1 MARELEKLSART
13 VATLKK
19 PGRHSDGGGLYLTIA
34 NDGQTLRRRWVFL
47 FRWKDN
53 GNAKSRLVEMGLGA
67 ANAVTLA
74 KARELAAEC
83 RADLAAGINPRDK
96 RDAEREAQKGIPTFG
111 QVADALIEAKEGGW
125 RNAKHR
131 QQWRNTLATYAAAL
145 RSKPVD
151 EITTED
157 VLAAL
162 QPIWQAKPETASR
175 VRGRIEAILDAAR
188 VRGHIPPN
196 AANPARWRGHLDK
209 LLPRPGK
216 LSRGHHP
223 AMPFAEVPA
232 FMERLRAR
240 KGVASLLLEFIIL
253 TAARTGEARDARWSE
268 IDLEAKVWTVPASR
282 MKGHREHR
290 VPLCDRAVE
299 IAETLAKVK
308 VSECVFPGNKHGK
321 PLSNMAPDMLLRRM
335 KADAYTTHGFRSSF
349 RDWCGECTAFPR
361 EVAEAALAH
370 AIGDKTESAYRRGD
384 ALAKR
389 RTLMGAWAEY
399 LSCPRRARDNV
410 IALPGRADSR

>member
-1 MARELEKLSART
+1 MARELDKLSART

-19 PGRHSDGGGLYLTIA
+19 PGRHSDGGGLYLTIST
-34 NDGQTLRRRWVFL
+34 DGRTLRRRWAFI
-47 FRWKDN
+47 FRWKH
-53 GNAKSRLVEMGLGA
+53 GVGAKSRLVEMGLGA

-83 RADLAAGINPRDK
+83 RSALAAGINPRDR

-111 QVADALIEAKEGGW
+111 QVADELIASKEGGW

-131 QQWRNTLATYAAAL
+131 QQWRNTLATYAAML
-145 RSKPVD
+145 RPKPVD

-162 QPIWQAKPETASR
+162 QSIWQVKPETASR
-175 VRGRIEAILDAAR
+175 VRGRIEAVLDAAR
-188 VRGHIPPN
+188 VREHIPPN
-196 AANPARWRGHLDK
+196 TANPARWRGHLDK
-209 LLPRPGK
+209 LLAKPKK

-240 KGVASLLLEFIIL
+240 RGVAALLLDFIIL
-253 TAARTGEARDARWSE
+253 TTARTGEARDARWCE
-268 IDLEAKVWTVPASR
+268 FDLKGKVWTVPAAK
-282 MKGHREHR
+282 MKAGRDHR
-290 VPLCDRAVE
+290 VPLCERAVE
-299 IAETLAKVK
+299 IVETLKKVAH
-308 VSECVFPGNKHGK
+308 SDFVFPGNKHGR

-335 KADAYTTHGFRSSF
+335 KASQYTVHGFRSSF
-349 RDWCGECTAFPR
+349 RDWAGEATTFPR
-361 EVAEAALAH
+361 EIAEAALAH
-370 AIGDKTESAYRRGD
+370 AIGDETERAYRRGD

-389 RTLMGAWAEY
+389 RKLMDAWASFVEPKGA
-399 LSCPRRARDNV
+399 SNV
-410 IALPGRADSR
+410 VSI

>member
-1 MARELEKLSART
+1 MARELDKLNART

-19 PGRHSDGGGLYLTIA
+19 AGRHSDGGGLYLTISK
-34 NDGQTLRRRWVFL
+34 DGRTLRRRWVFM

-53 GNAKSRLVEMGLGA
+53 SNANSRLVEMGLGA

-74 KARELAAEC
+74 RARELAAEC

-111 QVADALIEAKEGGW
+111 EVADDLIASKEGGW

-131 QQWRNTLATYAAAL
+131 QQWRNTLTAYAAAL

-151 EITTED
+151 EITTAD

-162 QPIWQAKPETASR
+162 QPIWQVKPETASR
-175 VRGRIEAILDAAR
+175 VRGRIEAVLDAAR
-188 VRGHIPPN
+188 VRGHIHAN

-209 LLPRPGK
+209 LLPRPVK

-223 AMPFAEVPA
+223 AMPFAEVPE

-240 KGVASLLLEFIIL
+240 KGVAALLLEFIVL

-268 IDLEAKVWTVPASR
+268 FDLKAKVWTVPASR

-290 VPLCDRAVE
+290 VPLCDRAIE
-299 IAETLAKVK
+299 IVDTLEKVK
-308 VSECVFPGNKHGK
+308 VSEFVFPGNKRGK
-321 PLSNMAPDMLLRRM
+321 SLSGMAPDMLLRRM
-335 KADAYTTHGFRSSF
+335 KTGETTTHGFRSSF
-349 RDWCGECTAFPR
+349 RDWVGEETHFSH
-361 EVAEAALAH
+361 EVAEASLAH
-370 AIGDKTESAYRRGD
+370 VVGDKTEAAYRRGD

-389 RTLMGAWAEY
+389 RQLMDSWAQY
-399 LSCPRRARDNV
+399 ISRPSAVRDNV
-410 IALPGRADSR
+410 VALTRGA